1 MPYYKFKSSDVFNNT
16 VKTYPKAE
24 FFIYDGKVYYNK
36 TYIPFSGSA
45 DIAPVETFYIL
56 TEGSDPITTEAGD
69 EIIIE

>member
-1 MPYYKFKSSDVFNNT
+1 MPYYKFKSNDIFNNT
-16 VKTYPKAE
+16 IKTYPKAE

-45 DIAPVETFYIL
+45 DITPVETFYIL

>member
-36 TYIPFSGSA
+36 TYIPFS
-45 DIAPVETFYIL
+45 VETFYIL
-56 TEGSDPITTEAGD
+56 TEGSGPITTEAGD